1 MSRHTD
7 THTHAQKRFWIALLW
22 MSICSLDFVT
32 TVVLGVVV
40 MLVTGDSFEACIF
53 SNNLHETHTKVEIGE
68 QSEGNF
74 DDQQVAEQQ
83 EVWRRLDDCN
93 THRRNARTLNN

>member
-7 THTHAQKRFWIALLW
+7 THTRTQKRFRIALLW

-53 SNNLHETHTKVEIGE
+53 SNNLRQTHTKVEIGE
-68 QSEGNF
+68 HSEGNF

-83 EVWRRLDDCN
+83 EVWRGLDDCS